1 MEMETLLSSKIKVL
15 EKDNFNTEILTDEAL
30 VFLES
35 LHLEFNS
42 RRIALMNERPKRQ
55 LEIDK
60 GVMPYFLPETKSIRD
75 GDWKVAP
82 IPHDLQDRRVE
93 ITGPVSRKMIIN
105 ALNSGAKTFMA
116 DFEDSN
122 APTWMNVIDGQQNLK
137 DAVDGSISFHKQ
149 GSCKIYTL
157 NEKTAVLIVRPRAWH
172 LDERHLEVDGE
183 VMSAALVDFGLYFF
197 HNVKALLRKGTAA
210 YFYLPKMESHLEAR
224 LWNDVFVFSQK
235 YMDVP
240 QQTIRATVLIETIMA
255 AFEMD
260 EILYE
265 LKDHIAGLNCGRWDY
280 IFSFI
285 KRLRMH
291 REFLLSDRDLVGMSS
306 PFMNNY
312 SLLLIQTCH
321 KRGASAIG
329 GMAAQIPIKE
339 DEKAN
344 RQALDKVVQDK
355 MREVKNGHDGTWV
368 AHPALVSVAQNVFDA
383 MMPAKNQIEV
393 LRSDVNIQVKDLLE
407 VPKLEISEAGLRKNI
422 NVGIL
427 YMNAWPMGSG
437 AAALYHLMEDAAT
450 AEISRAQI
458 WQWIKHGAVL
468 NDGRKVD
475 KEFVQNLLSQ
485 EVNEIKDYVGKV
497 YYENA
502 RFPEAIKLFEE
513 LIYVDEFEEFLT
525 LKAYPNI

>member
-1 MEMETLLSSKIKVL
+1 METLFRTRAKVL
-15 EKDNFNTEILTDEAL
+15 SDDKYNSVILSEQALDFLQALHEK
-30 VFLES
+30 
-35 LHLEFNS
+35 FNS
-42 RRIALMNERPKRQ
+42 KRKSLILERSQRQ
-55 LEIDK
+55 HEIDK
-60 GVMPYFLPETKSIRD
+60 GVMPYFLPETKNVRE

-105 ALNSGAKTFMA
+105 ALNSGANTFMA

-122 APTWMNVIDGQQNLK
+122 APTWTNVIDGQQNLK

-149 GSCKIYTL
+149 GSDKVYTL
-157 NEKTAVLIVRPRAWH
+157 NEKTAVLMVRPRAWH
-172 LDERHLEVDGE
+172 LDERHLEVDGD
-183 VMSAALVDFGLYFF
+183 VMSGALVDFGLYFF
-197 HNVKALLRKGTAA
+197 HNVKALLRKGTSA

-224 LWNDVFVFSQK
+224 LWNEVFVFAQD
-235 YMDVP
+235 YMKVP

-260 EILYE
+260 EILFE

-285 KRLRMH
+285 KRLRSH
-291 REFLLSDRDLVGMSS
+291 SEFVLSDRDLVGMSI
-306 PFMNNY
+306 PFMKNY

-368 AHPALVSVAQNVFDA
+368 AHPALVSVAKNVFDA
-383 MMPAKNQIEV
+383 LMPTKNQIGV
-393 LRSDVNIQVKDLLE
+393 LRSDVKIAEKDLLE
-407 VPKLEISEAGLRKNI
+407 VPELVITESGVRKNI
-422 NVGIL
+422 NVGVL
-427 YMNAWPMGSG
+427 YLNAWLMGNG
-437 AAALYHLMEDAAT
+437 AAAIYHLMEDAAT

-458 WQWIKHGAVL
+458 WQWLKHGSVL
-468 NDGRKVD
+468 SDGRKID
-475 KEFVQNLLSQ
+475 KELVQRLLP
-485 EVNEIKDYVGKV
+485 EELDKIKEYVGDV
-497 YYENA
+497 YYKNA
-502 RFPEAIKLFEE
+502 RFPEAITLFEE
-513 LIYVDEFEEFLT
+513 LVYSDEFEEFLT
-525 LKAYPNI
+525 LKAYPSI

>member
-1 MEMETLLSSKIKVL
+1 MESILNSTVEVGVTENYNSVILSEDAL
-15 EKDNFNTEILTDEAL
+15 NFLGAL
-30 VFLES
+30 
-35 LHLEFNS
+35 HQKFNS
-42 RRIALMNERPKRQ
+42 RRISLIKERNNRQ

-60 GVMPYFLPETKSIRD
+60 GVMPYFLPETKTIRE
-75 GDWKVAP
+75 GSWKVAP

-122 APTWMNVIDGQQNLK
+122 APTWSNIVDGQQNLK
-137 DAVDGSISFHKQ
+137 DAVDGTISFHKQ
-149 GSCKIYTL
+149 GSDKIYTL
-157 NEKTAVLIVRPRAWH
+157 NEDTSVLMVRPRAWH
-172 LDERHLEVDGE
+172 LDERHLKVGGE
-183 VMSAALVDFGLYFF
+183 VMSGALVDFGLYFF
-197 HNVKALLRKGTAA
+197 HNVQALLAKGTAP

-224 LWNDVFVFSQK
+224 LWNDVFVFAQE
-235 YMDVP
+235 YMSVP
-240 QQTIRATVLIETIMA
+240 QQTLRATVLIETIMA

-265 LKDHIAGLNCGRWDY
+265 LRDHIAGLNCGRWDY

-285 KRLRMH
+285 KRFRSH
-291 REFLLSDRDLVGMSS
+291 REFLLSDRDLVGMSI
-306 PFMNNY
+306 PFMKNY

-339 DEKAN
+339 DDKAN

-383 MMPAKNQIEV
+383 LMPAKNQIEV
-393 LRSDVNIQVKDLLE
+393 LRSDVSITEKDLLE
-407 VPKLEISEAGLRKNI
+407 LPELMITEAGVRKNI

-427 YMNAWPMGSG
+427 YLNAWLMGNG
-437 AAALYHLMEDAAT
+437 AAAIYHLMEDAAT
-450 AEISRAQI
+450 AEISRAQV

-468 NDGRKVD
+468 SDGRQVD
-475 KEFVQNLLSQ
+475 KELIQSFIPE
-485 EVNEIKDYVGKV
+485 EVEKIKVYVGEV
-497 YYENA
+497 YYKNA
-502 RFPEAIKLFEE
+502 RFAEAIDIFEE
-513 LIYVDEFEEFLT
+513 LVFNDEFEEFLT
-525 LKAYPNI
+525 LKVYSKI

>member
-1 MEMETLLSSKIKVL
+1 METLLSTKVKVTEL
-15 EKDNFNTEILTDEAL
+15 ENFNSEILSEEAL
-30 VFLES
+30 VFLEA
-35 LHLEFNS
+35 LHQKFNS
-42 RRIALMNERPKRQ
+42 RRVALIAERKKRQ
-55 LEIDK
+55 MEIDK
-60 GVMPYFLPETKSIRD
+60 GVLPYFLPETKDIRD
-75 GDWKVAP
+75 GDWKVAA

-122 APTWMNVIDGQQNLK
+122 APTWKNVIDGQQNLK
-137 DAVDGSISFHKQ
+137 DAVNGTISYHKKGSN
-149 GSCKIYTL
+149 KIYTL
-157 NEKTAVLIVRPRAWH
+157 NEETAVLMVRPRAWH
-172 LDERHLEVDGE
+172 LDERHLKVQGE
-183 VMSAALVDFGLYFF
+183 LMSGSLVDFGLYFF
-197 HNVKALLRKGTAA
+197 HNVKALMSKRTAP

-224 LWNDVFVFSQK
+224 LWNEVFVFAQE
-235 YMDVP
+235 YMNVP

-285 KRLRMH
+285 KRLRLH
-291 REFLLSDRDLVGMSS
+291 GEFLLSDRDLVGMSI
-306 PFMNNY
+306 PFMKNY

-344 RQALDKVVQDK
+344 RVALEKVVQDK

-383 MMPAKNQIEV
+383 MMPSKNQIDV
-393 LRSDVNIQVKDLLE
+393 LRSDVSIKAQDLLE
-407 VPKLEISEAGLRKNI
+407 VPELMITEEGLRKNI

-427 YMNAWPMGSG
+427 YLNAWLMGNG
-437 AAALYHLMEDAAT
+437 AAAIYHLMEDAAT

-458 WQWIKHGAVL
+458 WQWVKHGAVL
-468 NDGRKVD
+468 SGNRKID
-475 KEFVQNLLSQ
+475 KELVQSLLPD
-485 EVNEIKDYVGKV
+485 ELVKIKDYVGDV

-513 LIYVDEFEEFLT
+513 LIYSDEFEEFLT
-525 LKAYPNI
+525 VKAYPSI

>member
-1 MEMETLLSSKIKVL
+1 MEMETLLSSKINIVQKENYNSV
-15 EKDNFNTEILTDEAL
+15 ILTDEAL
-30 VFLES
+30 AFLES
-35 LHLEFNS
+35 LHQKFNS
-42 RRIALMNERPKRQ
+42 RRIALIKDRSKRQ

-60 GVMPYFLPETKSIRD
+60 GIMPYFLPETKIVRD
-75 GDWKVAP
+75 GNWKVAD

-116 DFEDSN
+116 DFEDSS
-122 APTWMNVIDGQQNLK
+122 APTWNNVIDGQQNLK
-137 DAVDGSISFHKQ
+137 DAVDGTISFHKQ
-149 GSCKIYTL
+149 GSDKVYTL
-157 NEKTAVLIVRPRAWH
+157 NEETAVLMVRPRAWH
-172 LDERHLEVDGE
+172 LDECHIEVNGK
-183 VMSAALVDFGLYFF
+183 VMSGALVDFGLYFF
-197 HNVKALLRKGTAA
+197 HNVKLLLAKGTAP

-224 LWNDVFVFSQK
+224 LWNDVFVYSQEYLK
-235 YMDVP
+235 VP
-240 QQTIRATVLIETIMA
+240 QQTIRSTVLIETIMA

-291 REFLLSDRDLVGMSS
+291 SEFLLSDRDLVGMSI
-306 PFMNNY
+306 PFMKNY

-329 GMAAQIPIKE
+329 GMAAQIPIK
-339 DEKAN
+339 DDDKAN

-393 LRSDVNIQVKDLLE
+393 LRSDVSITEKDLLE
-407 VPKLEISEAGLRKNI
+407 LPELKITEAGVRKNI

-427 YMNAWPMGSG
+427 YLNAWLMGNG
-437 AAALYHLMEDAAT
+437 AAAIYHLMEDAAT

-468 NDGRKVD
+468 TDGRKIDEELVQMLLPEELD
-475 KEFVQNLLSQ
+475 K
-485 EVNEIKDYVGKV
+485 IKDYVGDV
-497 YYENA
+497 YYKNA
-502 RFPEAIKLFEE
+502 RFPEAITLFDE
-513 LIYVDEFEEFLT
+513 LVYSDEFEEFLT
-525 LKAYPNI
+525 LKAYPKI